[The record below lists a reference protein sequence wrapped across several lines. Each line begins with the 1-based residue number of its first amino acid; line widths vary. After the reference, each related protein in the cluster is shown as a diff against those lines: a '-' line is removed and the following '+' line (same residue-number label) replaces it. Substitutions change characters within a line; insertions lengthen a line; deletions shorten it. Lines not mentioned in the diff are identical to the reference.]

1 MPTTSPPVPAASA
14 VAALWRDAQ
23 LPTAALAQLQLLGDG
38 SAAVLPSSFCVATAA
53 QASLAAAALAAA
65 ELWHWRHPQAAR
77 LPVQLDRAHATLGC
91 TGYFLIDGHVPP
103 LWDPLSGLYPCGADL
118 PGKCA
123 GWVRI
128 HANFAHHRD
137 GVLRLLNLPEGAGT
151 PRDAVA
157 QALRGWA
164 APDFEQAAADAGLVV
179 AALRSMADWDAH
191 RQAAAVAAQPL
202 VAIERIDG
210 TGVAD
215 GTARP
220 PTPAPAP
227 APPLPWPPTSAA
239 DAPLHGLRVLDLTR
253 ILAGPVAGR
262 LLASLGADVLL
273 VNAPHLPNIDAIAD
287 TSRGKRSCLIDL
299 RKPADKAQF
308 NQLVDGCQVLL
319 QGYRPGAL
327 AGHGYS
333 AEALARQRPGIVVA
347 ELSAYGWAGPW
358 AGRRG
363 FDSLVQTATGFNL
376 AEAAAAGSSTP
387 QAMPAQILDY
397 SAGHLLAFGIQA
409 ALLRQAQEGGSWRV
423 RISLAS
429 VGLWLRSLGRQ
440 PGGLAA
446 QRPDITPLLEDS
458 PSGFGHGGGA
468 GLLRAVRRVACLP
481 TLPLPS
487 VLPSMP
493 PGSHAP
499 VWLAADCA
507 SARP

>member
-1 MPTTSPPVPAASA
+1 MPTTNPPMSCATA

-23 LPTAALAQLQLLGDG
+23 LPAEALTRLQLLGEA

-53 QASLAAAALAAA
+53 QASLAAAALAGA
-65 ELWHWRHPQAAR
+65 ELWQLRHPQAVP

-91 TGYFLIDGHVPP
+91 TGYFSIDGRVPP
-103 LWDPLSGLYPCGADL
+103 LWDPLSGLYPCGADE
-118 PGKCA
+118 PGKGA

-137 GVLRLLNLPEGAGT
+137 GVLRLLQLPEGPT
-151 PRDAVA
+151 TTRDAVA

-164 APDFEQAAADAGLVV
+164 APAFEQAAADAGLVV
-179 AALRSMADWDAH
+179 AALRSQAEWDAH
-191 RQAAAVAAQPL
+191 PQAAAVACQPL
-202 VAIERIDG
+202 VAIERINS
-210 TGVAD
+210 TGAD
-215 GTARP
+215 GAALP
-220 PTPAPAP
+220 P
-227 APPLPWPPTSAA
+227 APPLPWPPASAA
-239 DAPLHGLRVLDLTR
+239 DAPLQGLRVLDLTR

-262 LLASLGADVLL
+262 LLAGFGADVLL
-273 VNAPHLPNIDAIAD
+273 VNAPHLPNIEAIAD

-299 RKPADKAQF
+299 RKPADRASF
-308 NQLVDGCQVLL
+308 NTLVGGCQVLL

-333 AEALARQRPGIVVA
+333 AEALALQRPGIVVA
-347 ELSAYGWAGPW
+347 ELAAYGWTGPW

-397 SAGHLLAFGIQA
+397 SAGHLLAVGIQA
-409 ALLRQAQEGGSWRV
+409 ALLRQAREGGSWRV
-423 RISLAS
+423 RISLAG

-440 PGGLAA
+440 PDGLAA
-446 QRPDITPLLEDS
+446 QRPDITPLLDDS
-458 PSGFGHGGGA
+458 PSGFGHA
-468 GLLRAVRRVACLP
+468 GKPGVLRAVRRVACFP
-481 TLPLPS
+481 TLPLPA

-499 VWLAADCA
+499 VWLAP
-507 SARP
+507 S